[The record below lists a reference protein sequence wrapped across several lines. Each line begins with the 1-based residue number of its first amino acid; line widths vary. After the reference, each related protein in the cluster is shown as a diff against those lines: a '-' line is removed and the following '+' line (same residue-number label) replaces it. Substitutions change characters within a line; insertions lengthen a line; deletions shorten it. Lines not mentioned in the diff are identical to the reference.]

1 MIKFSIIIT
10 CHNREKFISKSI
22 RSALNQV
29 GISRNEFE
37 ILVVDD
43 NSQDDSVKL
52 IKDFLPTIKFLKN
65 QKNLGISSAR
75 NLGIKNSKGIY
86 IFMLDSD
93 DYISNNLLQVMG
105 LFLDNNEEWD
115 AAACDYTKVYE
126 NGKIIKRFFFKKNPI
141 ACGVLYRR
149 KCIFDLGL
157 YNKKLKIHEEKDL
170 RERFL
175 KKKYKMGYVQLPLY
189 RYVIHSNNI
198 TGKIK

>member
-1 MIKFSIIIT
+1 MIKFSVIIT

-29 GISRNEFE
+29 GISKNEFE
-37 ILVVDD
+37 VLVVDD
-43 NSQDDSVKL
+43 DSQDNSVNL
-52 IKDFLPTIKFLKN
+52 IKDFLPTIKFFKN
-65 QKNLGISSAR
+65 RKNLGISSAR
-75 NLGIKNSKGIY
+75 NVGIKNSKGKY

-105 LFLDNNEEWD
+105 LFLDTNQEWD
-115 AAACDYTKVYE
+115 AVACDYTKVYE
-126 NGKIIKRFFFKKNPI
+126 DGKIIKRFFFKKNPI

-157 YNKKLKIHEEKDL
+157 YNRKLKIHEEKDL

-189 RYVIHSNNI
+189 RYVIHSSNL
-198 TGKIK
+198 TSEIK